1 MRYALINPNN
11 NTVDNVAEWDG
22 ITPWTTPDTAIELA
36 ADELCEPWWIYDL
49 NGSPRF
55 FPPTGDHNG

>member
-22 ITPWTTPDTAIELA
+22 VMPWTTPDTAIELA
-36 ADELCEPWWIYDL
+36 ANELCEPWWSYDP

-55 FPPTGDHNG
+55 FPPMEATGG